1 MYLPAT
7 AAPSCLRLQMLQ
19 EAASVGACSS
29 GLAKQRQQTTP
40 VASSELP
47 CYFYLQAKLEV
58 SFARSPKLR
67 GWAHSREN
75 RPVSGGKRPV
85 HGCFGKNRERPQ
97 SLSKIEFFNGKYPSF
112 ISSFNPLPPHT
123 EQVRIPWR
131 LLVPFTQLRHR
142 QACRRCL
149 CEQVGALSGQGV
161 CAPLRRQGPQLR
173 RQARRRRLCE
183 QVGARGGQGAT
194 STRLQAGEQFCSA
207 SPEPAGLAF
216 AGRCS
221 TLCWLYALNL
231 QLAWLR

>member
-1 MYLPAT
+1 MD
-7 AAPSCLRLQMLQ
+7 
-19 EAASVGACSS
+19 
-29 GLAKQRQQTTP
+29 
-40 VASSELP
+40 
-47 CYFYLQAKLEV
+47 
-58 SFARSPKLR
+58 
-67 GWAHSREN
+67 
-75 RPVSGGKRPV
+75 RPVERDLYTVFGNLVKPV
-85 HGCFGKNRERPQ
+85 Q
-97 SLSKIEFFNGKYPSF
+97 SLSKIEFFGRNGKYPSF
-112 ISSFNPLPPHT
+112 ISSSSSTHSKLQHADGDHHPRRRRDSVLPARACGLARR

-131 LLVPFTQLRHR
+131 LLGPFTQLRHR
-142 QACRRCL
+142 QACRRRL

-161 CAPLRRQGPQLR
+161 CVPLRRQGPQLR